1 MAAPK
6 LRFKEFSEDY
16 NFSKFQEASIQII
29 DGDRGNNYPK
39 SDDFYDNEYCLFLNA
54 GNVTKSGFKFESTQF
69 INKEKDA
76 LLRKGKLQKNDL
88 VITTRGTVGNIAY
101 FDESIPFENIRINSG
116 MVIVRSEI
124 DLEPIY
130 LNQFLK
136 SDLFEK
142 WLEKNVFGSAQPQLT
157 VKLLNSIS
165 ISYPSKDE
173 QTKIAS
179 FLSTVDEKISQLT
192 QKHELLSQYKQG
204 MMQKLFSQQ
213 IRFKADDGSAFG
225 EWEDLKIC
233 DLVRSL
239 DAGVS
244 VNSEDIKP
252 TNDEY
257 SVLKTS
263 CISSGYFDENER
275 KRVLLEE
282 EINRLKEP
290 VLDNSILM
298 SRMNTP
304 LLVGM
309 NAYIEKAPKNT
320 YLPDRLWQLKIN
332 ADKVLTRWLAFYL
345 GSENGLSQIRDLA
358 SGTSNSMKNI
368 KKSDVLNL
376 EIFVPSKEEQ
386 TKIANFL
393 SAVDQKIEV
402 VAQQIEQA
410 KTWKKG
416 LLQQMFV

>member
-1 MAAPK
+1 
-6 LRFKEFSEDY
+6 
-16 NFSKFQEASIQII
+16 
-29 DGDRGNNYPK
+29 
-39 SDDFYDNEYCLFLNA
+39 
-54 GNVTKSGFKFESTQF
+54 
-69 INKEKDA
+69 
-76 LLRKGKLQKNDL
+76 
-88 VITTRGTVGNIAY
+88 
-101 FDESIPFENIRINSG
+101 
-116 MVIVRSEI
+116 
-124 DLEPIY
+124 
-130 LNQFLK
+130 
-136 SDLFEK
+136 
-142 WLEKNVFGSAQPQLT
+142 
-157 VKLLNSIS
+157 
-165 ISYPSKDE
+165 
-173 QTKIAS
+173 
-179 FLSTVDEKISQLT
+179 
-192 QKHELLSQYKQG
+192 
-204 MMQKLFSQQ
+204 
-213 IRFKADDGSAFG
+213 
-225 EWEDLKIC
+225 
-233 DLVRSL
+233 
-239 DAGVS
+239 
-244 VNSEDIKP
+244 
-252 TNDEY
+252 
-257 SVLKTS
+257 
-263 CISSGYFDENER
+263 
-275 KRVLLEE
+275 
-282 EINRLKEP
+282 KEP

>member
-1 MAAPK
+1 
-6 LRFKEFSEDY
+6 
-16 NFSKFQEASIQII
+16 
-29 DGDRGNNYPK
+29 
-39 SDDFYDNEYCLFLNA
+39 
-54 GNVTKSGFKFESTQF
+54 
-69 INKEKDA
+69 KDA

-165 ISYPSKDE
+165 ISYPSKEE

-179 FLSTVDEKISQLT
+179 FLSAVDEKISQLT
-192 QKHELLSQYKQG
+192 KKNQLLSQYKQG

-213 IRFKADDGSAFG
+213 LRFKADDGSEFG
-225 EWEDLKIC
+225 EWEEKKLGDIC
-233 DLVRSL
+233 SHFQSGKTITSATISDNGAYPVFGGNGLRGFTDTYTHDGIFALIGRQGALCGNINLVQGENFISEHAIAVQANQESSTQWLAIWL
-239 DAGVS
+239 DFMQLNRFSESSAQAGLA
-244 VNSEDIKP
+244 VNKLVKFDIK
-252 TNDEY
+252 
-257 SVLKTS
+257 
-263 CISSGYFDENER
+263 
-275 KRVLLEE
+275 
-282 EINRLKEP
+282 
-290 VLDNSILM
+290 
-298 SRMNTP
+298 
-304 LLVGM
+304 
-309 NAYIEKAPKNT
+309 
-320 YLPDRLWQLKIN
+320 
-332 ADKVLTRWLAFYL
+332 
-345 GSENGLSQIRDLA
+345 
-358 SGTSNSMKNI
+358 
-368 KKSDVLNL
+368 
-376 EIFVPSKEEQ
+376 VPCLEEQ

-393 SAVDQKIEV
+393 SVIDQKIEV